1 MKQPQAT
8 TGQVVQAGIL
18 AWILPGAGHYW
29 LGHRGLAAVFF
40 VAVSLPFWGGIAI
53 GGVKTSVN
61 PFVNKWL
68 FLAEMG
74 SGGYTSLCYVL
85 NHYVG
90 EVRPREL
97 AGLLA
102 GEKTVSDYPE
112 DRRDQV
118 EQELTDMVAY
128 YPESDVAPIYLAVGG
143 LLNLLVILD
152 AIARAQTGG
161 LPVFHHEVSAAG
173 SEQTGGAT

>member
-1 MKQPQAT
+1 MK
-8 TGQVVQAGIL
+8 I
-18 AWILPGAGHYW
+18 
-29 LGHRGLAAVFF
+29 
-40 VAVSLPFWGGIAI
+40 
-53 GGVKTSVN
+53 SVN

-102 GEKTVSDYPE
+102 GENTVSDYPE
-112 DRRDQV
+112 DQRDQV
-118 EQELTDMVAY
+118 EEELTEMVAY
-128 YPESDVAPIYLAVGG
+128 YPESDVAQIYLAVGG